1 MSSRSHC
8 HTHCHFCV
16 SKPLV
21 ILPADVMPGKR
32 KAEDTAVAKPKPKAA
47 KGKPVAADAPKDDFS
62 INAVHYAEV
71 LEAWNQIMKFLDL
84 IIINNYYF

>member
-21 ILPADVMPGKR
+21 ILPADVMPSKR
-32 KAEDTAVAKPKPKAA
+32 KAEDTAVAKPKAA

-84 IIINNYYF
+84 IINNYYF